1 MRFAWLVAR
10 RYLRSPY
17 KPAVL
22 RLVTMFSVVGIAAGV
37 ATLVIALSMNTGF
50 RRTIQDRL
58 LGVSAHVNLTRPGA
72 EGIEDYGALADKL
85 SHVPGVRSVAPA
97 IYLTVL
103 LSGRRSRARRS
114 SQRDRPRTRD
124 TFRRGSPQGNRFRR
138 CRILPRTPTAS
149 IRSSS
154 GI

>member
-22 RLVTMFSVVGIAAGV
+22 RLVTLFSVIGISAGV

-58 LGVSAHVNLTRPGA
+58 LGVSA
-72 EGIEDYGALADKL
+72 
-85 SHVPGVRSVAPA
+85 
-97 IYLTVL
+97 
-103 LSGRRSRARRS
+103 RRE
-114 SQRDRPRTRD
+114 RPRQKILRRPDGCTL
-124 TFRRGSPQGNRFRR
+124 FR
-138 CRILPRTPTAS
+138 PRA
-149 IRSSS
+149 
-154 GI
+154 G

>member
-22 RLVTMFSVVGIAAGV
+22 RLVTLFSGSGIAAGV

-72 EGIEDYGALADKL
+72 EGIAAYL
-85 SHVPGVRSVAPA
+85 SLEESLGHVKGVRSVSPA
-97 IYLTVL
+97 IY
-103 LSGRRSRARRS
+103 
-114 SQRDRPRTRD
+114 
-124 TFRRGSPQGNRFRR
+124 
-138 CRILPRTPTAS
+138 
-149 IRSSS
+149 
-154 GI
+154 

>member
-17 KPAVL
+17 QPAVL
-22 RLVTMFSVVGIAAGV
+22 GLVTMFSVIGIAAGV

-58 LGVSAHVNLTRPGA
+58 LGVSAHANLTRPAPHGLA
-72 EGIEDYGALADKL
+72 EYRALADRL
-85 SHVPGVRSVAPA
+85 SRVDDVLSVSPA

-103 LSGRRSRARRS
+103 LSG
-114 SQRDRPRTRD
+114 
-124 TFRRGSPQGNRFRR
+124 
-138 CRILPRTPTAS
+138 
-149 IRSSS
+149 
-154 GI
+154 

>member
-22 RLVTMFSVVGIAAGV
+22 RLVTMFSVIGIAAGV

-58 LGVSAHVNLTRPGA
+58 LGVSAHVNLTRPGE
-72 EGIEDYGALADKL
+72 EGITDYRPLAERL
-85 SHVPGVRSVAPA
+85 SHVADVRSVSPA

-103 LSGRRSRARRS
+103 LSAEGHARGVVIKGIDPELESRTDEALRRIASGAADFR
-114 SQRDRPRTRD
+114 QDRDGFD
-124 TFRRGSPQGNRFRR
+124 
-138 CRILPRTPTAS
+138 
-149 IRSSS
+149 
-154 GI
+154 